1 MAVVNGNQNNN
12 IELNS
17 ESTNEQK
24 EDSLGAEPK
33 SARKRAFLLNGT
45 SKGDGDIAPPS
56 PPPTL
61 PPSVSSSPSLSPS
74 GSPPPPSGSD
84 EEEEKK
90 LELEEATH
98 GKRGFKASS
107 TESGSSSSATNS
119 TESTTI
125 VPDNE
130 ASKSSPDLTTRNPN
144 GLHPDS
150 YPPLPPIPTSEAA
163 LARPRPP
170 AARRSKSTGILNYPA
185 GHPRSRASSL
195 PVGAQ
200 GEEPVQG
207 RLHSA
212 SCSSS
217 SLNVKFAPLPQLAPR
232 KRKSNTPL
240 GVAARGQMMRQRRAR
255 MMGENPDAH
264 PQPNGNVVI
273 GGRRVVGGGAMWTED
288 EMDAHA
294 NRIAAAEARHRAMNS
309 NEYLDEDGEEME
321 DPFVALGRMVKG
333 AWKKMSKGKKGAGK
347 ENEEVGAVTN
357 TDSNAGPAQVQL
369 HVGEQASGNSASLDS
384 AHQSPTVTNRANDE
398 KDTRE
403 VTGAA
408 GHSEPLQ

>member
-264 PQPNGNVVI
+264 PQPN
-273 GGRRVVGGGAMWTED
+273 
-288 EMDAHA
+288 
-294 NRIAAAEARHRAMNS
+294 
-309 NEYLDEDGEEME
+309 EEME